1 MDVVS
6 RYLVLCSVMVIVG
19 VLTKLSVLAIL
30 AASLIAP
37 VYAVG
42 LVVVSK
48 EPEGDLS
55 SLAPNRLITDTAVL
69 VCCGVAG
76 LVFNSFPFFLIAAM
90 PVVVIIKQALK
101 N

>member
-6 RYLVLCSVMVIVG
+6 RYLVLCCVTVVVG
-19 VLTKLSVLAIL
+19 VLAKLSVLAIL
-30 AASLIAP
+30 GASLIAP

-48 EPEGDLS
+48 EPEGAKI
-55 SLAPNRLITDTAVL
+55 SLAPKRLVTDIAVL

-76 LVFNSFPFFLIAAM
+76 LVFNSFPLFLIAAM
-90 PVVVIIKQALK
+90 PLVVIIKQALK